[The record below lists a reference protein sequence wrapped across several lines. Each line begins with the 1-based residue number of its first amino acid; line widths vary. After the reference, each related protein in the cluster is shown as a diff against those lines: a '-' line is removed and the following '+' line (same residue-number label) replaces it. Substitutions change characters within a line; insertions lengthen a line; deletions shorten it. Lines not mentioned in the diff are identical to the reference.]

1 MLFRKDDIKMNQHSD
16 EENKKKIEPKKG
28 FFQKVK
34 LSIFN
39 VENILKW
46 Q

>member
-1 MLFRKDDIKMNQHSD
+1 MNQHSD

-28 FFQKVK
+28 FFKKVK

-39 VENILKW
+39 VEKYP
-46 Q
+46 